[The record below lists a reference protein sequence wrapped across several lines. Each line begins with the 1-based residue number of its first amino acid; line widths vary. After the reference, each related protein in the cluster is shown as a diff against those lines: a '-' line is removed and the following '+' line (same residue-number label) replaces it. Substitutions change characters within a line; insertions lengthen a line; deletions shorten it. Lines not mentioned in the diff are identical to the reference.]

1 MDDHEY
7 QLVNEFE
14 AEREHERMDATLFVL
29 YGMRLESLMPSLA
42 RAYIRSEVG
51 QNKESLSVVRT

>member
-14 AEREHERMDATLFVL
+14 AETEHEKMDVGIFVL
-29 YGMRLESLMPSLA
+29 YGMRLGSLMPSLA
-42 RAYIRSEVG
+42 RA
-51 QNKESLSVVRT
+51 